1 MAIDPAFYFGNR
13 EVDLAMMKLFG
24 GFNEVV
30 FDAYAEA
37 FPLPA
42 GWRERTE
49 LYQLYP
55 MLVHLNL
62 FGASYLRSVANIVKR
77 YL

>member
-1 MAIDPAFYFGNR
+1 
-13 EVDLAMMKLFG
+13 MMKLFG
-24 GFNEVV
+24 GFDQVV
-30 FDAYAEA
+30 FDAYAES

-62 FGASYLRSVANIVKR
+62 FGTSYLGSVANIVKR

>member
-1 MAIDPAFYFGNR
+1 
-13 EVDLAMMKLFG
+13 MMKLFG
-24 GFNEVV
+24 GFDEVV

-37 FPLPA
+37 FPRYQRD
-42 GWRERTE
+42 GERTE

-62 FGASYLRSVANIVKR
+62 FGASYLGSVANIVKR